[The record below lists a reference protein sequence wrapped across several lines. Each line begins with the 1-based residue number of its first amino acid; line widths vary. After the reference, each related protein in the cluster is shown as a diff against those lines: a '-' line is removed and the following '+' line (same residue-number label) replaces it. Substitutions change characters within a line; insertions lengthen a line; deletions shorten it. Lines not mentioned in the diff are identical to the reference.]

1 MLEWIYI
8 YIKLSRI
15 FLDISIKNDDLGFM
29 NLLSMQLMKMFV

>member
-15 FLDISIKNDDLGFM
+15 FLDISIKNDDLEFM